1 MIMNDEFRR
10 LRELAGIKEMKIGNP
25 VPVSLE
31 NIKEGDE
38 LRVIKTVYQIPNKIR
53 SNTGAE
59 MIVGSNY
66 VSREQA
72 PPGTPHYVMEGDIYI
87 VRSISA
93 VLPLY
98 NMLECIQG
106 VDLGE
111 QLPTVPSVKLI
122 KQGVFVYENR

>member
-1 MIMNDEFRR
+1 MRIS
-10 LRELAGIKEMKIGNP
+10 NP
-25 VPVSLE
+25 IHVSLK
-31 NIKEGDE
+31 NLNEGDK
-38 LRVIKTVYQIPNKIR
+38 LRVKKTVYQVSNKIR
-53 SNTGAE
+53 SITGAE
-59 MIVGSNY
+59 MIVGSKY

-122 KQGVFVYENR
+122 NQGVFEYEN